1 MIGLLVLFGAAIYL
15 LIGLL
20 VIVLVAKS
28 TKGRIIGIVIL
39 ALIPTWDVI
48 IGYPTFWYLCKFR
61 SGVKIYKTVENVE
74 GFYVGGWDKRST
86 PRMPDKSYKYT
97 DYKIEGTDQYYR
109 SYWLDDTASED
120 CYKPKKEDEYKYKDT
135 FHQEV
140 PCFAV
145 LPLQPEEVSR
155 YEVHRFDEGEKILPF
170 MQLKK
175 YRRQK
180 IADRYVSK
188 TLAEDIGF
196 FWNRGWLRATL
207 LNVSGSKGILCPY
220 GIDSKTMITDTLKP
234 SKITKKRGF

>member
-1 MIGLLVLFGAAIYL
+1 MIGVLVLFGAAIYL
-15 LIGLL
+15 LLGLL

-28 TKGRIIGIVIL
+28 TKGRIIGIIIL

-48 IGYPTFWYLCKFR
+48 IGYPTFWYLCKFK

-74 GFYVGGWDKRST
+74 GFYAGEWDKRST
-86 PRMPDKSYKYT
+86 PRMPDKNYKYI
-97 DYKIEGTDQYYR
+97 DYQVKETGEFFR
-109 SYWLDDTASED
+109 SYWLDDTTSED
-120 CYKPKKEDEYKYKDT
+120 CYKPKKKDEYKYKKS

-140 PCFAV
+140 PCFSV
-145 LPLQPEEVSR
+145 KLLLPEEVSR

-180 IADRYVSK
+180 IADRHVSK
-188 TLAEDIGF
+188 ILAEDVGF

-207 LNVSGSKGILCPY
+207 LNVGDSKGILCPY
-220 GIDSKTMITDTLKP
+220 GIDSKTMRTDTLKP
-234 SKITKKRGF
+234 SKITKERGL